1 MLGQP
6 RCADA
11 TAVARQSGINHADGR
26 SGDSTP
32 LLLLLLLLAAAL
44 SSQLRRRI
52 DAALLKLVS
61 NTA

>member
-32 LLLLLLLLAAAL
+32 LLLLLLAAAL